1 MAKTVLVVDDEPDVV
16 TYLCAL
22 LRDNGYD
29 TLEAFDGVQALEQV
43 RRHHPSLV
51 TLDIT
56 MPDMSGVKTY
66 RTIKEDPGLQAI
78 PVIIVTGVAHE
89 FKKFISTRAHLPPP
103 DGYLEKPIAPDDLL
117 AEVRKHVG

>member
-22 LRDNGYD
+22 LRDHGYE

-43 RRHHPSLV
+43 RRHHPNLV

-66 RTIKEDPGLQAI
+66 RTIKEDPGLQQI
-78 PVIIVTGVAHE
+78 PVVIVTGVAHE
-89 FKKFISTRAHLPPP
+89 FKTFISTRAHLPPP

-117 AEVRKHVG
+117 AAVKKLVG